1 MIIVIITII
10 NWTENQTMKTKI
22 LPKKNNKKT
31 HTKIIE
37 MKLSNHWQEEPPHFI
52 NYQMDRQIQVKRFLV
67 ITRINY
73 AAALCI
79 ILHLLPE
86 LRLERL
92 KLCFPAHAAYVYC
105 ST

>member
-1 MIIVIITII
+1 
-10 NWTENQTMKTKI
+10 
-22 LPKKNNKKT
+22 
-31 HTKIIE
+31 

-86 LRLERL
+86 LGLESL